1 MQFVRIL
8 KNRKNIK
15 RIPAWAS
22 WSFSILLG
30 SKTHSCMQT
39 NSTCFRSFLLRFLS
53 IDCIFS
59 STQDLKEFMASALFS
74 FCMLF
79 FMTFHSQDSRN
90 DIYEECHYKLILPP
104 FGKKNTHTHT
114 KNTFS
119 HKTRAGIKVWLIM
132 YKCLLANLRPLLT
145 TGTHSRIKSL

>member
-104 FGKKNTHTHT
+104 FGKKKNTHTHKKHLLSQNEGWHQSVT
-114 KNTFS
+114 HYVQVFTCQPETSAYHRNTFED
-119 HKTRAGIKVWLIM
+119 
-132 YKCLLANLRPLLT
+132 
-145 TGTHSRIKSL
+145 